1 MDKLNFA
8 NTDNSLKYNDDIWM
22 TIKENGN
29 IGIGN
34 ENPSYTLDVSGSV
47 NVSGNVKLG
56 KISDL
61 NGVDGTTPSKGEH
74 LMWNDASV
82 NWKPGMNTN
91 WKKNND
97 NWYYDGSGVPISG
110 HGSGVAIGREE
121 LRNWKDWI
129 TTVHSTTPLHNYSG
143 STYPY
148 KGCVINDTYI
158 VTKVEGTLNIL
169 LLDGTVKQTLNV
181 NTAAGFDISDEN
193 RIIVG
198 HGGRTAEAYIYELD
212 ESGNFIQTKTLQYT
226 NSDETVYEFGRS
238 VGIHGD
244 YVIIGDN
251 GLGTSAQLS
260 QITQRE
266 WYFMSGPGAAIIF
279 KRDSSDNWIQ
289 KQKLANEFGTRSS
302 FMSWSNH
309 TSISY
314 WDAQIGHQVDIY
326 ENYAVIT
333 DPRGNNENGRF
344 FIYKLDSN
352 DNWNRTN
359 TFYGSGAQ
367 EKLGGYIIK
376 IYKNRIIASTV
387 ASNNVYIYELENDTW
402 SKKYTFSPPSGH
414 PYSRFALNGLK
425 VDIHENYAIVGASNW
440 TYTWGEYSYNQ
451 NSGRVYLLGRSE
463 IGEWSEIKMFQG
475 EYNSRLGEIVGINE
489 NIAFVEG
496 TGDAGRNKYLYKII
510 ENAILGIYNSA
521 VEGNAHVENE
531 LHVGGNVGINV
542 VLPEYKLHVNGEART
557 TSSWS
562 TSDDRLKH
570 NEQSLIT
577 PLETIM
583 KLEPKHYFKT
593 KELHDISHNFTLDAS
608 GYPVDFS
615 NNRLVEGKDY
625 TRETGIIAQDIQK
638 ILELAFSVKESN
650 YGNRPMAVNYN
661 NIHCTHIAA
670 TKELNVKLEAL
681 SVKNTELK
689 AKNSELKESLEQIKQ
704 HLAN

>member
-8 NTDNSLKYNDDIWM
+8 NTDNSLKYNDNIWM

-47 NVSGNVKLG
+47 NASGNVKLG

-74 LMWNDASV
+74 LMWNDASG

-97 NWYYDGSGVPISG
+97 IWYYDGSGVPING

-129 TTVHSTTPLHNYSG
+129 TKVHSTTRLHNTSG
-143 STYPY
+143 TTYPY

-158 VTKVEGTLNIL
+158 VTKVQGTLNIL

-181 NTAAGFDISDEN
+181 NTAGGFDISDEN

-198 HGGRTAEAYIYELD
+198 HGGATAEAYIYELD

-226 NSDETVYEFGRS
+226 NSDETVYEFGRC

-244 YVIIGDN
+244 YVIIGDT
-251 GLGTSAQLS
+251 GLITSAQKQQVYS
-260 QITQRE
+260 QYNTNPI
-266 WYFMSGPGAAIIF
+266 GPGAAIIF
-279 KRDSSDNWIQ
+279 KRDSSDNWIE
-289 KQKLANEFGTRSS
+289 KQKLANELGQQGSQQVWGTPNTYRL
-302 FMSWSNH
+302 WKSN
-309 TSISY
+309 
-314 WDAQIGHQVDIY
+314 IGHQVDIY

-333 DPRGNNENGRF
+333 DPRDSGRF
-344 FIYKLDSN
+344 FIYKRDSN
-352 DNWNRTN
+352 DNWNNRIHG
-359 TFYGSGAQ
+359 FYGSGG
-367 EKLGGYIIK
+367 ENLGNTIIK
-376 IYKNRIIASTV
+376 IYKNRIIVSAGNSDN
-387 ASNNVYIYELENDTW
+387 AYIYELENDTW
-402 SKKYTFSPPSGH
+402 SKKYTFSPDN
-414 PYSRFALNGLK
+414 SRYTLSNLR
-425 VDIHENYAIVGASNW
+425 VDIHENYAIVGVPRW
-440 TYTWGEYSYNQ
+440 TYTWGEYYYNQ
-451 NSGRVYLLGRSE
+451 RSGRVYLLGRSE
-463 IGEWSEIKMFQG
+463 SGEWSQIKMFQG
-475 EYNSRLGEIVGINE
+475 EYNSRFGEIVGINE

-496 TGDAGRNKYLYKII
+496 TSDGGNYNNKYLYKII

-542 VLPEYKLHVNGEART
+542 VPPEYKLHVNGEART

-570 NEQSLIT
+570 NEQSLT
-577 PLETIM
+577 RPLETIM

-593 KELHDISHNFTLDAS
+593 KELYDISHNFTLDAS
-608 GYPVDFS
+608 GYPVDLS

-638 ILELAFSVKESN
+638 ISELAFSVRESN
-650 YGNRPMAVNYN
+650 YGERPMAVNYN

-670 TKELNVKLEAL
+670 TKELIVKLEAL